1 MTPGLRIRLT
11 ALYGG
16 LFALFVGL
24 LMVVSY
30 VLMRGHLDRTLPPD
44 EADAALEQLGTQY
57 AIALAGATLVAT
69 ALGWALAGRELAS
82 AERAFE
88 ARERFAANASH
99 ELRSPLTVI
108 RTEVDVALA
117 DPDAGVAELRA
128 MGEDVLETVD
138 RMDGLLDDLMLLVR
152 SGGALPRREPVDLAA
167 VAGAAARRAGDGPVS
182 LEVELR
188 PVTVRGE
195 RRLLERLA
203 ENLVEN
209 GVRYNEP
216 DGFVSV
222 QTRSCEGGNALL
234 RVVNSGPRV
243 DAERAARLL
252 EPFER
257 GGRARDDGGAGLGL
271 SIVRAVAEAHGGRVA
286 LAPRPR
292 GRVDGRCDAAARVA
306 RALGNGGIE
315 GEPGLRARSGW
326 GVLVTHSEIS
336 PPRIDAGRSRVAMRP
351 QGAPHRARMRPRK
364 RTRKSG
370 LPVNAAVR
378 RRRPRR
384 SDPMPRRRRGTR
396 RTHPTGR
403 RPARSWAPASR
414 PRALTTCPSRTV
426 RGRPRR

>member
-1 MTPGLRIRLT
+1 VTPGLRIRLT

-16 LFALFVGL
+16 LFALFVAL

-30 VLMRGHLDRTLPPD
+30 ALMRRHLDRTLPPD
-44 EADAALEQLGTQY
+44 EADAALAQLGTQY

-117 DPDAGVAELRA
+117 DPAAGVAELRA

-138 RMDGLLDDLMLLVR
+138 RMDGLLDELMLLVQ
-152 SGGALPRREPVDLAA
+152 SGGALPRREPVDLAV
-167 VAGAAARRAGDGPVS
+167 VAGAAARGAGDEPVT
-182 LEVELR
+182 LELELR
-188 PVTVRGE
+188 PVIVRGE

-216 DGFVSV
+216 GGFVAVS
-222 QTRSCEGGNALL
+222 TRAGEGGTALL
-234 RVVNSGPRV
+234 RVVNSGPVV
-243 DAERAARLL
+243 DAARAARLL

-271 SIVRAVAEAHGGRVA
+271 SIVRAVAEAHGGSVA
-286 LAPRPR
+286 LAPRAQ
-292 GRVDGRCDAAARVA
+292 GGLAVD
-306 RALGNGGIE
+306 
-315 GEPGLRARSGW
+315 
-326 GVLVTHSEIS
+326 VT
-336 PPRIDAGRSRVAMRP
+336 
-351 QGAPHRARMRPRK
+351 
-364 RTRKSG
+364 
-370 LPVNAAVR
+370 L
-378 RRRPRR
+378 
-384 SDPMPRRRRGTR
+384 
-396 RTHPTGR
+396 
-403 RPARSWAPASR
+403 
-414 PRALTTCPSRTV
+414 PRA
-426 RGRPRR
+426 

>member
-1 MTPGLRIRLT
+1 VTPGLRIRLT

-30 VLMRGHLDRTLPPD
+30 VLMRRHLDRTLPPP

-69 ALGWALAGRELAS
+69 ALGWALAGRELDS
-82 AERAFE
+82 AARAFE

-152 SGGALPRREPVDLAA
+152 SGTALPRGEPVDLAA
-167 VAGAAARRAGDGPVS
+167 VAGVAARRAGAGPVA
-182 LEVELR
+182 LELDLR

-209 GVRYNEP
+209 AVRYNEP
-216 DGFVSV
+216 GGFVAVS
-222 QTRSCEGGNALL
+222 TGAGDAGTARL
-234 RVVNSGPRV
+234 RVVNSGPVV
-243 DAERAARLL
+243 DAARAARLL

-286 LAPRPR
+286 LEPRAAGGLTVDVTLPR
-292 GRVDGRCDAAARVA
+292 G
-306 RALGNGGIE
+306 
-315 GEPGLRARSGW
+315 
-326 GVLVTHSEIS
+326 
-336 PPRIDAGRSRVAMRP
+336 
-351 QGAPHRARMRPRK
+351 
-364 RTRKSG
+364 
-370 LPVNAAVR
+370 
-378 RRRPRR
+378 
-384 SDPMPRRRRGTR
+384 
-396 RTHPTGR
+396 
-403 RPARSWAPASR
+403 
-414 PRALTTCPSRTV
+414 
-426 RGRPRR
+426 

>member
-286 LAPRPR
+286 LAPRPQGGLTVDVTLPR
-292 GRVDGRCDAAARVA
+292 G
-306 RALGNGGIE
+306 
-315 GEPGLRARSGW
+315 
-326 GVLVTHSEIS
+326 
-336 PPRIDAGRSRVAMRP
+336 
-351 QGAPHRARMRPRK
+351 
-364 RTRKSG
+364 
-370 LPVNAAVR
+370 
-378 RRRPRR
+378 
-384 SDPMPRRRRGTR
+384 
-396 RTHPTGR
+396 
-403 RPARSWAPASR
+403 
-414 PRALTTCPSRTV
+414 
-426 RGRPRR
+426 